1 MPNIPFARD
10 LPTSVQDVR
19 NEFDRWLDRL
29 WHAGWSTAPL
39 DGQDW
44 APRVDVV
51 DEEDCFRLRAEVP
64 GLTAED
70 VELSFLDGA
79 LTIKGTKPSWRKP
92 GEEPNYIRAECR
104 FGSFSRRVELPAPVQ
119 DDAIRATCRNGVLTI
134 EIPKTPEAKGR
145 SVRIEFEE

>member
-10 LPTSVQDVR
+10 LPSSMQDVR

-29 WHAGWSTAPL
+29 WHSGWTTAPL

-51 DEEDCFRLRAEVP
+51 DEADCFRLRAEVP

-79 LTIKGTKPSWRKP
+79 LTIKGTKPSCR
-92 GEEPNYIRAECR
+92 GFRSASSTFGCRAISNR
-104 FGSFSRRVELPAPVQ
+104 SRPLAMRPRITP
-119 DDAIRATCRNGVLTI
+119 GVLLSGG
-134 EIPKTPEAKGR
+134 KND
-145 SVRIEFEE
+145 SNVVRIIPLGG